1 MASTTRPETDEIRH
15 VLQDLQTWAV
25 VGCSPDPYRDSHEV
39 ARFLQSLGK
48 RIIPINPQAGCESIL
63 GERCYPRLG
72 DVPADEGIEV
82 VDVFRRS
89 SEAGVHVDEAIE
101 IGAAAVWLQLGV
113 VDEAAAKRARD
124 AGLSVVMDHCPKIEW
139 PRLNRR

>member
-1 MASTTRPETDEIRH
+1 MASATRPETDEIRH
-15 VLQDLQTWAV
+15 VLQDLRTWAV
-25 VGCSPDPYRDSHEV
+25 VGCSPDPSRDSHEV

-72 DVPADEGIEV
+72 DVPADEGIDV

-89 SEAGVHVDEAIE
+89 AEAGVHVDEAID
-101 IGAAAVWLQLGV
+101 IGAKAVWLQLGV
-113 VDEAAAKRARD
+113 VDEAAATRARD
-124 AGLSVVMDHCPKIEW
+124 AGLVVVMDRCPKIEW
-139 PRLNRR
+139 PRLGRR